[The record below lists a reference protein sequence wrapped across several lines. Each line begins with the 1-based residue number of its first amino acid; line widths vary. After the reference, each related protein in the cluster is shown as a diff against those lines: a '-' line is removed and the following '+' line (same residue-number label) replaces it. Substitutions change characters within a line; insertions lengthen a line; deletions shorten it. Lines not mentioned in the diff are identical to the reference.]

1 MDIEEVFIKL
11 KIMLRQL
18 KPISLSNS
26 TQEINGN
33 ASNSTGNTASTF
45 HISFVPYSE
54 DESFDNFTKRL
65 EVFMHLKHISDETTK
80 TFTLLNALPPTLH
93 QKLYNIC
100 TPETPLQ
107 KDYDDLI
114 ALLKQYLDPQPS
126 VWARQHNFIVREQM
140 VGESVTDFTVELK
153 KLVTPCEFK
162 CSCGK
167 STAETML
174 RLQFIRGLRDAEI
187 RTKLLQVES
196 DKTFQ
201 EVINTAKIME
211 LSKTENTMIT
221 SSQHKAEINQV
232 ISNTTNKQFNTNS
245 EMRIKSTGHNNS
257 SFTFQSLKGKCY
269 RCGDE
274 KHKANKCKFTEH
286 WCRKCGKMGHIA
298 RVCLSENSM
307 AKFKNLRNTCQADV
321 LVEEDESYEMNLIT
335 SKNSDKFNLEVNIEG
350 NEITMEL
357 DTGAALS
364 TISYKDY
371 MNLGLNKSIHKTKV
385 ELRTYTGEVFEPVG
399 YVFVKCTY
407 KNHNFIGKLYVIN
420 RNVDPIFGRDWIR
433 EVKLDWADIRSIT
446 SSYMHADIDRLIEN
460 YKDVFEQNI
469 GVIPEVEGHIQLLED
484 AKPVYMKPRLVPYAL
499 RPKVE
504 EELDRLEKIGIISKV
519 EQSDWGTPIVP
530 VVKPSG
536 KIRICADF
544 KVTLN
549 KQIKD
554 IKYPIP
560 RIEDIFAK
568 MSGGKYFCT
577 LDISNAYLH
586 MAMDQES
593 ALLQTISTHKGQYK
607 VNRLMF
613 GIKTAP
619 ALWQG
624 LMDKILSGIDGVQ
637 CFFDDIII
645 QGSTESEALTR
656 LESVLKVIR
665 RHNLKLNK
673 DKCKFFQTQIDYLG
687 HTIDQNGLHKNKD
700 KVEAILKSPKPSN
713 VSELRT
719 FLGLTN
725 YYQKFIPNLNTIL
738 NPLHNL
744 LKAHTKFVWTRE
756 CDKCVEKV
764 KAEIASDR
772 VLAHFD
778 ENETLVLATDASP
791 VGLGIVLS
799 HRYKDGT
806 ERPISFAS
814 RSLTASEKKYSQI
827 DKEAL
832 AIYWGLKK
840 FYHYCYGRKFIL
852 VTDHKPLVSIF
863 DPYRTLPTMTA
874 TRIFNYAHFLSGFD
888 YTIEYRNTKS
898 HGNADYM
905 SRFPNEHPP
914 TNQIDQHKAFF
925 INQIESMPVTHE
937 NIANETS
944 NDNELKPLLKALQD
958 GTDLEHIGL
967 KNNEY
972 SLHDGC
978 IFRGSRVVIPE
989 KLQGKVLNEL
999 HLGHLGVVK
1008 MKNLARS
1015 FCYWKHI
1022 DRNIE
1027 DLAKSC
1033 RPCCLKQNLPE
1044 KVDVHPWLVPSGPWQ
1059 RIHIDFAGPIYGQY
1073 LFVIVD
1079 AYSKWVEVI
1088 PTKTTT
1094 SNWCIQQLRK
1104 LFSTFGYPF
1113 TLVSDNGPNFTSSI
1127 FNQFL
1132 QACGVTHKFS
1142 APYHPATNG
1151 QAERFVQTVKKQLIA
1166 MENDGGDLHFKINH
1180 ILMSLRNATNATGS
1194 SAYELMFG
1202 RRIRTRL
1209 DLMKKPQDHTE
1220 MPDGCTKIK
1229 REFRVGD
1236 RVQMR
1241 NFGKDG
1247 KWKFGNVRRREGLVH
1262 YQIEMDN
1269 GQVWRRHINHIRPCK
1284 FEGED

>member
-1 MDIEEVFIKL
+1 M
-11 KIMLRQL
+11 
-18 KPISLSNS
+18 
-26 TQEINGN
+26 
-33 ASNSTGNTASTF
+33 
-45 HISFVPYSE
+45 
-54 DESFDNFTKRL
+54 
-65 EVFMHLKHISDETTK
+65 
-80 TFTLLNALPPTLH
+80 
-93 QKLYNIC
+93 
-100 TPETPLQ
+100 
-107 KDYDDLI
+107 
-114 ALLKQYLDPQPS
+114 
-126 VWARQHNFIVREQM
+126 
-140 VGESVTDFTVELK
+140 
-153 KLVTPCEFK
+153 
-162 CSCGK
+162 
-167 STAETML
+167 
-174 RLQFIRGLRDAEI
+174 
-187 RTKLLQVES
+187 
-196 DKTFQ
+196 
-201 EVINTAKIME
+201 
-211 LSKTENTMIT
+211 
-221 SSQHKAEINQV
+221 
-232 ISNTTNKQFNTNS
+232 
-245 EMRIKSTGHNNS
+245 
-257 SFTFQSLKGKCY
+257 
-269 RCGDE
+269 
-274 KHKANKCKFTEH
+274 
-286 WCRKCGKMGHIA
+286 
-298 RVCLSENSM
+298 
-307 AKFKNLRNTCQADV
+307 
-321 LVEEDESYEMNLIT
+321 
-335 SKNSDKFNLEVNIEG
+335 
-350 NEITMEL
+350 
-357 DTGAALS
+357 
-364 TISYKDY
+364 
-371 MNLGLNKSIHKTKV
+371 
-385 ELRTYTGEVFEPVG
+385 
-399 YVFVKCTY
+399 
-407 KNHNFIGKLYVIN
+407 
-420 RNVDPIFGRDWIR
+420 
-433 EVKLDWADIRSIT
+433 
-446 SSYMHADIDRLIEN
+446 
-460 YKDVFEQNI
+460 
-469 GVIPEVEGHIQLLED
+469 
-484 AKPVYMKPRLVPYAL
+484 
-499 RPKVE
+499 
-504 EELDRLEKIGIISKV
+504 
-519 EQSDWGTPIVP
+519 
-530 VVKPSG
+530 
-536 KIRICADF
+536 
-544 KVTLN
+544 
-549 KQIKD
+549 
-554 IKYPIP
+554 
-560 RIEDIFAK
+560 
-568 MSGGKYFCT
+568 
-577 LDISNAYLH
+577 
-586 MAMDQES
+586 
-593 ALLQTISTHKGQYK
+593 
-607 VNRLMF
+607 
-613 GIKTAP
+613 
-619 ALWQG
+619 
-624 LMDKILSGIDGVQ
+624 
-637 CFFDDIII
+637 
-645 QGSTESEALTR
+645 
-656 LESVLKVIR
+656 
-665 RHNLKLNK
+665 
-673 DKCKFFQTQIDYLG
+673 
-687 HTIDQNGLHKNKD
+687 DQNGLHKNKD

-914 TNQIDQHKAFF
+914 TNQIDQHEAFF

-944 NDNELKPLLKALQD
+944 NDDELKPLLKALQD

-1236 RVQMR
+1236 RVQVR